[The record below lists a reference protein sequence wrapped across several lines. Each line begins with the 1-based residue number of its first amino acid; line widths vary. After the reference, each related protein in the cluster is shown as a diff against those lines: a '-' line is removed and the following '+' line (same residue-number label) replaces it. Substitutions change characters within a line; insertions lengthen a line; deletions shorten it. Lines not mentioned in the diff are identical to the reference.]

1 MKTARWFVSPPA
13 AILYCL
19 TALGVHEGLG
29 APGGL
34 PAGASALASVLIYSS
49 IALWV
54 ITDAHRRDRHLPYDF
69 GMFVFLALPVVV
81 PVYLFSTRGWRGFA
95 TIGWFLLLYIAA
107 GIASTVLTW
116 R

>member
-1 MKTARWFVSPPA
+1 M
-13 AILYCL
+13 
-19 TALGVHEGLG
+19 
-29 APGGL
+29 
-34 PAGASALASVLIYSS
+34 LIYSS

-54 ITDAHRRDRHLPYDF
+54 ITDARLRDRPLPYDF

-116 R
+116 RYL